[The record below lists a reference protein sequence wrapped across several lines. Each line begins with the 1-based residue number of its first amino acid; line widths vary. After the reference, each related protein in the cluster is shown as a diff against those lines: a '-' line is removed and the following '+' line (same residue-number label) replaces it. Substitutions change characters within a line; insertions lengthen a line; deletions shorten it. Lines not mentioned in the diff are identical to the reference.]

1 MNVQPRF
8 VFRWR
13 SRLGIA
19 VALFVAWGVLN
30 AFLAIF
36 VPASLHR
43 GGVDAV
49 GGLVMAAP
57 MDGMLLGRSLDDIG
71 RNDPRLNSYLVT
83 FMDTMCAQMMSF
95 AILLVGVTW
104 FGLRRGQAWAL
115 WFAAAASIATFVY
128 YVPIVAE
135 FSRMGVLI
143 DASALVTFSPIP
155 VILVVAAVGW
165 SGLRAERARSTEPLS
180 V

>member
-1 MNVQPRF
+1 V
-8 VFRWR
+8 
-13 SRLGIA
+13 A
-19 VALFVAWGVLN
+19 VSLFLAWGALN
-30 AFLAIF
+30 AFLAII
-36 VPASLHR
+36 VPASLHAK
-43 GGVDAV
+43 GVAAV
-49 GGLVMAAP
+49 GGLVMSAD
-57 MDGMLLGRSLDDIG
+57 MDGTVLGRSLTYIAQS
-71 RNDPRLNSYLVT
+71 DPRLNSYLVT

-104 FGLRRGQAWAL
+104 FGLRRGQSWAL

-143 DASALVTFSPIP
+143 DASTLATFSPIP
-155 VILVVAAVGW
+155 VILIVAAVGW
-165 SGLRAERARSTEPLS
+165 SGLRAERARSTEPPS